1 MFKPNLAGKADDSA
15 IQLPVLVSPKIDGVR
30 ANIHDIIGIRR
41 PQVMSRSMKNIPNML
56 VQAALGIEELLYNDG
71 ELTVGSPTDPNCM
84 QNTTSGVMSASKT
97 PAFTFH
103 VFDRFPDSDWI
114 GETAKGE
121 TDWGKGFRDR
131 FASARLCVEH
141 VQKNWT
147 TIATRERLL
156 SGTAFGDLMQTCPVV
171 LVEHKIIEHLDDLA
185 QYEADCLAEG
195 WEGIML
201 RAPNGAYKQGRST
214 TREGGL
220 LKVKRFVDNEA
231 VIIGFEEQMK
241 NNNAKQVNELG
252 RTKRSSHQANK
263 EGKGTL
269 GALVCRD
276 ITTGCEFNIG
286 TGMDDALR
294 QHVWDNQTKFMGMHV
309 TYKSFPVGVK
319 DAPRHP
325 VFKAF
330 RSVLDMS

>member
-15 IQLPVLVSPKIDGVR
+15 IQFPVLASPKIDGVR
-30 ANIHDIIGIRR
+30 AMVHDIAGVRR
-41 PQVMSRSMKNIPNML
+41 PQVMSRSMKPIPNAL
-56 VQAALGIEELLYNDG
+56 VQAALGLEELLYLDG

-103 VFDRFPDSDWI
+103 VFDRFGDDS
-114 GETAKGE
+114 ANL
-121 TDWGKGFRDR
+121 GFRDR
-131 FASARLCVEH
+131 YASARERVAH
-141 VQKNWT
+141 VQEHWASGRC
-147 TIATRERLL
+147 IAVRERLL
-156 SGTAFGDLMQTCPVV
+156 NGAAFGDLMQTCPIV
-171 LVEHKIIEHLDDLA
+171 LVEHHIIEHIDDLA
-185 QYEADCLAEG
+185 QYEADRLAEG
-195 WEGIML
+195 WEGVML
-201 RAPNGAYKQGRST
+201 RSPNGVYKQGRST

-220 LKVKRFVDNEA
+220 LKVKRFVDAEA
-231 VIIGFEEQMK
+231 IIIGFEEQMK

-252 RTKRSSHQANK
+252 RSKRSSHKAGK

-269 GALVCRD
+269 GALICRLPSG
-276 ITTGCEFNIG
+276 IEFNIG

-294 QHVWDNQTKFMGMHV
+294 QHVWDNQAKFLNTHV

-325 VFKAF
+325 VFKSF
-330 RSVLDMS
+330 RSPLDMS

>member
-15 IQLPVLVSPKIDGVR
+15 IQFPVLASPKIDGVR
-30 ANIHDIIGIRR
+30 AMVHDLSGVRR
-41 PQVMSRSMKNIPNML
+41 PQVMSRSMKPIPNAL
-56 VQAALGIEELLYNDG
+56 VQAALGLEELLYLDG

-103 VFDRFPDSDWI
+103 VFDRFPDSDW
-114 GETAKGE
+114 GN
-121 TDWGKGFRDR
+121 DNPNMGFRDR
-131 FASARLCVEH
+131 YASARERVAH
-141 VQKNWT
+141 VQEHWASGRC
-147 TIATRERLL
+147 IAVRERLL
-156 SGTAFGDLMQTCPVV
+156 NGAAFGDLMQTCPIV
-171 LVEHKIIEHLDDLA
+171 LVEHHIIEHIDDLA
-185 QYEADCLAEG
+185 QYEADRLAEG
-195 WEGIML
+195 WEGVML
-201 RAPNGAYKQGRST
+201 RSPNGVYKQGRST

-220 LKVKRFVDNEA
+220 LKVKRFVDAEA
-231 VIIGFEEQMK
+231 VVIGFEEQMK

-269 GALVCRD
+269 GALICRTD
-276 ITTGCEFNIG
+276 AGVEFNIG
-286 TGMDDALR
+286 TGMDDAMR
-294 QHVWDNQTKFMGMHV
+294 QLIWDNRDTYEGVHV

-325 VFKAF
+325 VFKAWRDF
-330 RSVLDMS
+330 RDMS

>member
-1 MFKPNLAGKADDSA
+1 MFKPNLAGKADDNA
-15 IQLPVLVSPKIDGVR
+15 IQFPVLASPKIDGVR
-30 ANIHDIIGIRR
+30 AMVHDLPGVHR
-41 PQVMSRSMKNIPNML
+41 PRVMSRSMKPIPNAL
-56 VQAALGIEELLYNDG
+56 VQAALGLEELLYLDG

-103 VFDRFPDSDWI
+103 VFDRFPDSDW
-114 GETAKGE
+114 GN
-121 TDWGKGFRDR
+121 DNPNMSFRER
-131 FASARLCVEH
+131 YASARERVAH
-141 VQKNWT
+141 VQEHWASGRC
-147 TIATRERLL
+147 IAVRERLL
-156 SGTAFGDLMQTCPVV
+156 NGAEFGDLMQTCPIV
-171 LVEHKIIEHLDDLA
+171 LVEHHIIEHIDDLA
-185 QYEADCLAEG
+185 QYEADRLAEG
-195 WEGIML
+195 WEGVML
-201 RAPNGAYKQGRST
+201 RSPNGAYKQGRST

-220 LKVKRFVDNEA
+220 LKVKRFVDAEA
-231 VIIGFEEQMK
+231 IIIGFEEQMK

-252 RTKRSSHQANK
+252 RSKRSSHKAGK

-269 GALVCRD
+269 GALICRLPSG
-276 ITTGCEFNIG
+276 IEFNIG

-294 QHVWDNQTKFMGMHV
+294 QHVWDNQAKFLNTHV

-325 VFKAF
+325 VFKSF

>member
-41 PQVMSRSMKNIPNML
+41 PQVMSRSMKNIPNAL

-97 PAFTFH
+97 PAFAFH
-103 VFDRFPDSDWI
+103 VFDRFPDSDW
-114 GETAKGE
+114 GNDNPGM
-121 TDWGKGFRDR
+121 GFSDR

-185 QYEADCLAEG
+185 QYEFDRLAEG
-195 WEGIML
+195 SEGIML
-201 RAPNGAYKQGRST
+201 RAPNGVYKQGRST

-220 LKVKRFVDNEA
+220 LKVKRFIDNEA
-231 VIIGFEEQMK
+231 VVIGFEEQMK

-276 ITTGCEFNIG
+276 VSTGVEFNIG
-286 TGMDDALR
+286 TGMDDAMR
-294 QHVWDNQTKFMGMHV
+294 QLIWDNRDTYEGVHV

-325 VFKAF
+325 VFKAWRDF
-330 RSVLDMS
+330 RDMS